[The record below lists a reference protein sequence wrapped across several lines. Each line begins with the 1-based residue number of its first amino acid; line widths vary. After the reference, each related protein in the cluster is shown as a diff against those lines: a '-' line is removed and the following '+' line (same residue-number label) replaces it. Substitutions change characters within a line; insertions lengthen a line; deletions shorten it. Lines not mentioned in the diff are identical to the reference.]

1 VGYFPIVAAG
11 DARWL
16 AGREGYLTCWQGR
29 LRAPLSRLR
38 VTSYHRRRDGA
49 LAASCPC
56 VPLGCLGMRGP
67 GSHVRPRPS
76 GGRQERQWGRGRVMP
91 CLTTTRSRPTLA
103 AAARSEL
110 RQLGNQA
117 GKAPAIPK
125 LQQRY
130 LSCASQLRE
139 IPYGRFR
146 HAESR
151 RIAAPTRRFQ
161 TSCAWLLPAS
171 AAQLRPL
178 QQQLAATTIHQMR
191 RVSGYSAPEQ
201 LSSQG
206 CGRHVSYMP

>member
-1 VGYFPIVAAG
+1 VLARKTSSTVVAI
-11 DARWL
+11 ARDEL
-16 AGREGYLTCWQGR
+16 SSSAGRRAGGFLPVRAVGLLGYEGTRITCEAPALWGEA
-29 LRAPLSRLR
+29 RA
-38 VTSYHRRRDGA
+38 D
-49 LAASCPC
+49 
-56 VPLGCLGMRGP
+56 
-67 GSHVRPRPS
+67 
-76 GGRQERQWGRGRVMP
+76 QWGRGRVMP